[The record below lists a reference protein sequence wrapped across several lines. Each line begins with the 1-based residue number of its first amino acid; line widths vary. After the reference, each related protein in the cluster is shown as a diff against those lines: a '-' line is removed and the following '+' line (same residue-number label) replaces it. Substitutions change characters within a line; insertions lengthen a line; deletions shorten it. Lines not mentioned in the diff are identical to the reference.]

1 MSNILNKNLRFSL
14 LAIAMLLNVALFGK
28 QIPAKTDRLV
38 NDFTN
43 STLSIQETR
52 AMERKLAQ
60 YARETS
66 TQIAVVIENSTDGE
80 DIFGYSNRLAQQWG
94 IGGKE
99 NDNGVLVYV
108 AIQDR
113 KIQIQTGYGA
123 EGFLTDALSRR
134 IIENVIAPAFR
145 QGQYYV
151 GLDRATSTIMD
162 LGKGEYQGDQLNGRR
177 EAEGGI
183 PLFLIIF
190 VIFILVMLLSR
201 YSDDDDDDGG
211 YYRDGRYDTHPRRRR
226 GGGWIIMPGGFGGGS
241 SGGSGGFGGGGFGG
255 GGFGGF
261 GGGGFG
267 GGGAGGSW

>member
-1 MSNILNKNLRFSL
+1 MNNFLRQSWHFFGVITL
-14 LAIAMLLNVALFGK
+14 LLCTFQLAAK
-28 QIPAKTDRLV
+28 QIPPKTDQLV

-43 STLSIQETR
+43 SVLSIQETR
-52 AMERKLAQ
+52 TMERKLAQ

-66 TQIAVVIENSTDGE
+66 TQIAVVIENSTEDE
-80 DIFGYSNRLAQQWG
+80 DIFDYSNQLAREWG
-94 IGGKE
+94 IGGQE

-123 EGFLTDALSRR
+123 EGFLTDALARR

-162 LGKGEYQGDQLNGRR
+162 LGKGEYKGDGLGRNQR
-177 EAEGGI
+177 QAEGGI

-190 VIFILVMLLSR
+190 MIVLLVMILSR
-201 YSDDDDDDGG
+201 YSNDDDDDGG
-211 YYRDGRYDTHPRRRR
+211 YYKDGRYDSMPRKRR
-226 GGGWIIMPGGFGGGS
+226 GGGWIIIPG
-241 SGGSGGFGGGGFGG
+241 GG

-261 GGGGFG
+261 GGGGG
-267 GGGAGGSW
+267 